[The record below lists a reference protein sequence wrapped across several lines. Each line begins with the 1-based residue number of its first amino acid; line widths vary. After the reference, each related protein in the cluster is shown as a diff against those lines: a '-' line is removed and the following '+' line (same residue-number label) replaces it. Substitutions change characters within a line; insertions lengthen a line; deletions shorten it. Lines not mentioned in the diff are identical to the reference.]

1 MFVHLRKKREII
13 ISAKILR
20 PSPSSHHHLSVNFV
34 AFLGTTAQLGS
45 VCVPCF
51 KSSMVAFRFMS
62 PVVVVVVVVVVSS
75 LSSTFTLPAAAV
87 LLLFLL
93 FFFFLLSSII
103 K

>member
-51 KSSMVAFRFMS
+51 KSSMVAFRFTS
-62 PVVVVVVVVVVSS
+62 PVVVVVVVSS
-75 LSSTFTLPAAAV
+75 LSSTTLPAAAESAV
-87 LLLFLL
+87 FLL

-103 K
+103 